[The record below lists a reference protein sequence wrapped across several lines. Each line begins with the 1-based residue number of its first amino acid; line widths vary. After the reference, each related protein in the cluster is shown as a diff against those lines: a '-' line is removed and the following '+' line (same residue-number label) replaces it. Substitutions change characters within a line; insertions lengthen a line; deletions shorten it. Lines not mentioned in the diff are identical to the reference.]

1 MDSEQTL
8 RRPILRH
15 YIIPRRYVKFNRK
28 TRPPQR
34 KRGSAGENRVPAAE
48 TGAQEVLFSAGQ
60 GRVVPRRRGGCD
72 TILPIWADGFAGI
85 TAWCRSADDPRGT
98 TLTQAFYIPGDQ
110 EVVLDYKDGLYTPQN
125 PATAFRS
132 CTAAC
137 AWRLPTPLPD
147 SILPMCLTT
156 GTRHMPFRRAWS
168 ISCSVRRPA
177 ITAIS

>member
-34 KRGSAGENRVPAAE
+34 KRGSAGENCVPAAE

-60 GRVVPRRRGGCD
+60 DRVLPRRGGCD

-177 ITAIS
+177 RTAIS

>member
-1 MDSEQTL
+1 MDSQQPL

-60 GRVVPRRRGGCD
+60 GP
-72 TILPIWADGFAGI
+72 
-85 TAWCRSADDPRGT
+85 AWCRSADDPRGT

-132 CTAAC
+132 GTAAC

-147 SILPMCLTT
+147 SIIPTCLTT

-177 ITAIS
+177 RTAIS